1 MLKQKYIGAK
11 TSVLKYRV
19 ILFALLLFL
28 IINSFYFF
36 LSDSKFS
43 ILPFSIMGIMVFLTK
58 ISSITYD
65 EKHIYIVNYKG
76 KKSYLR
82 SVDFNI
88 QPIVFFLDFY
98 WIKFPTTNEKYLF
111 SPQVGQIFGTTDSD
125 SIAKEIEKM
134 IKK

>member
-28 IINSFYFF
+28 IIIF

-58 ISSITYD
+58 VSSITYD

-98 WIKFPTTNEKYLF
+98 WIKFPTTNERYLF
-111 SPQVGQIFGTTDSD
+111 TPQVGQIFVTTDSN
-125 SIAKEIEKM
+125 STAKEIEKM

>member
-1 MLKQKYIGAK
+1 MLKLKYIGAK
-11 TSVLKYRV
+11 ASVLKYRI
-19 ILFALLLFL
+19 ILFALLLF
-28 IINSFYFF
+28 IIIDSFYLI
-36 LSDSKFS
+36 LSDSQFS
-43 ILPFSIMGIMVFLTK
+43 VLSFFIIGMVFLTK
-58 ISSITYD
+58 LNSISYD
-65 EKHIYIVNYKG
+65 ENHIYIVNYKG

-125 SIAKEIEKM
+125 STAKEIEKM